1 MFGNM
6 HALFSN
12 AYEKNIDIFT
22 IILPRGDFF
31 QGLKKFITFQHTN
44 SVIDGDLIFYVHSS
58 RDILTPLF

>member
-31 QGLKKFITFQHTN
+31 PRTEKIHNLSTYKF
-44 SVIDGDLIFYVHSS
+44 SD
-58 RDILTPLF
+58 